1 MLKNDRDKSRKIQA
15 KEKDIPRKLSYF
27 DEFIGHMKSII
38 LQGTDKYTGA
48 EKDKAET
55 IDIMPQVVGEDGYVS
70 FIICDILKRLI
81 RFKNDRRERDIIK
94 IAVWCYLLLK
104 FYKDKDEKIKN
115 SE

>member
-1 MLKNDRDKSRKIQA
+1 MLKKDRDKDREIQA

-27 DEFIGHMKSII
+27 TEFIKDMKGII

-70 FIICDILKRLI
+70 FITCDILKRLI

-104 FYKDKDEKIKN
+104 FYKDKEK
-115 SE
+115 